1 MGKVRLL
8 VNKMDELTSLR
19 ISERVFHESSV
30 MFFTETCLEDNISDS
45 IMSLA
50 GFYLVRAEKWQ
61 RERKEEGRGSRCLCE
76 QQVVQTWTH
85 FSERTCVARIWNC

>member
-1 MGKVRLL
+1 MGNVRSL

-19 ISERVFHESSV
+19 ISEHVFHESSV

-50 GFYLVRAEKWQ
+50 GF
-61 RERKEEGRGSRCLCE
+61 
-76 QQVVQTWTH
+76 
-85 FSERTCVARIWNC
+85 